1 MWIVHIAADMEGDMD
16 MKKNN
21 YLDLGTAVD
30 VLNTI
35 NGGMSEPQVIVNHGL
50 DGREIRMRIPGISRD
65 SLHVEIHNNSLT
77 IYHYTTLLSQD
88 MLIDL
93 PRIVYSKVIPYF
105 IDINKIKAHTEDE
118 DLVVELPYNHLANGF
133 HRDLRIKE

>member
-1 MWIVHIAADMEGDMD
+1 
-16 MKKNN
+16 MKKHN

-35 NGGMSEPQVIVNHGL
+35 NGGMSEPQMIVNHNHE
-50 DGREIRMRIPGISRD
+50 GREIRMRIPGISRD

-88 MLIDL
+88 MMIDL

-105 IDINKIKAHTEDE
+105 IDINKISAHTEDE
-118 DLVVELPYNHLANGF
+118 DLIVELPYNRLSNGF
-133 HRDLRIKE
+133 HRDLKIQE